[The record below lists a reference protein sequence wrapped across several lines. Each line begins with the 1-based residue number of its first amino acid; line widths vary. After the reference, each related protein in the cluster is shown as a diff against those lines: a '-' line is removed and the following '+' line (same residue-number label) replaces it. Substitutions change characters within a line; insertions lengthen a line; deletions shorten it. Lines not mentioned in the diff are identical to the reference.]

1 MPEPPAPVPTPSPSG
16 SVELSSIP
24 SNFDVASELVPAWG
38 NGAIPVS
45 GAPDVVGAFRF
56 ICNPAHLAKDDPIV
70 YPGQAGKSHL
80 HQFFGNT
87 AANANSTYE
96 SLRTTGQS
104 TCNSP
109 LNRSAYWMPAMMN
122 GKGQVVRPDY
132 ISIYYK
138 RRPASDPK
146 CTASNPGAMGD
157 CVDLPRGLR
166 FVFGYDMVSNQT
178 PTGAAYFNCDGP
190 TATPGHYPTIVE
202 AARNC
207 PTGNKLGA
215 VINAPDCWDG
225 KNLDS
230 PNHRDHM
237 AYGSYG
243 NDGYKCPSTHP
254 KVIPTFTMGVW
265 YTTDADLDRSG
276 TWSISAT
283 GEWRVTSTIE
293 HGEICDLDL
302 EDYH

>member
-1 MPEPPAPVPTPSPSG
+1 MSLVSGTQPSPYFKRHLSATAACLLLAGVAYAGNGNGLLKRKVDDGSTQPAPSPLPIASPSPTTTPPPSG
-16 SVELSSIP
+16 SVELASIP

-146 CTASNPGAMGD
+146 CTASNPG
-157 CVDLPRGLR
+157 
-166 FVFGYDMVSNQT
+166 
-178 PTGAAYFNCDGP
+178 
-190 TATPGHYPTIVE
+190 
-202 AARNC
+202 
-207 PTGNKLGA
+207 
-215 VINAPDCWDG
+215 
-225 KNLDS
+225 
-230 PNHRDHM
+230 RDRRL
-237 AYGSYG
+237 
-243 NDGYKCPSTHP
+243 C
-254 KVIPTFTMGVW
+254 
-265 YTTDADLDRSG
+265 
-276 TWSISAT
+276 
-283 GEWRVTSTIE
+283 
-293 HGEICDLDL
+293 
-302 EDYH
+302 